1 MREDG
6 FSLVE
11 LIVVMAIIGA
21 LLAITALDFRTWSV
35 KSAMERQARELQSDI
50 NNARL
55 TAVQKKRFQ
64 RINLKA
70 SSYTF
75 ASYSTVAEY
84 DAGGAGTTTTTKN
97 LSYPLAI
104 ADTSIDIDTSG
115 LLLNDTPDGLLIQ
128 AKPVKVVIQGGSKAS
143 VDCVQ
148 ITPARIGLGKYDGTN
163 CVVK

>member
-1 MREDG
+1 MREVG

-35 KSAMERQARELQSDI
+35 KSAMERQARELQSDL

-64 RINLKA
+64 RVTLKA
-70 SSYTF
+70 T
-75 ASYSTVAEY
+75 SYSFATYSSVAEY
-84 DAGGAGTTTTTKN
+84 DADGAGTVTSTRN
-97 LSYPLAI
+97 LSYPLGI
-104 ADTSIDIDTSG
+104 SDYEIDIDTSG
-115 LLLNDTPDGLLIQ
+115 LLLNDTGDHLKKNEPIN
-128 AKPVKVVIQGGSKAS
+128 VVIQGGSKA
-143 VDCVQ
+143 VHDCVQ
-148 ITPARIGLGKYDGTN
+148 ITAARIGLGKYDGTN